1 MEIELAWLLVLPV
14 VFGMGWLLA
23 KYDRGQQHRESR
35 HLPRDILDGASAILG
50 DDYVLAT
57 ESLLKAA
64 RSAPDSSDLHRVVGN
79 LYRKRGMTD
88 RAIEVHEIAL
98 RNPALTNDE
107 RALFLLDLGRDF
119 MAAGIFDRAEDTL
132 KQLLDGAHAN
142 SARLLLLTLAQRT
155 RDWQAAIDVARA
167 IEFLPDVSFAQL
179 MGHFHCELAEAALQH
194 KDTSAA
200 QVFLDEA
207 AAFDAPGPAQRVKDL
222 RLQMDQQINQ
232 QLSGQPSEQPSEPLN
247 EPAGSDASVAT
258 AGASIVTAAAVSGTP
273 VAATAA
279 TAAPS
284 QTFICAACGF
294 RTRRFYW
301 QCPGCHR
308 WDSVEVSR

>member
-23 KYDRGQQHRESR
+23 KYDRRQQHRESR

-50 DDYVLAT
+50 DDYALAT

-98 RNPALTNDE
+98 RNPALTDDE

-119 MAAGIFDRAEDTL
+119 LAAGIFDRAEDTL
-132 KQLLDGAHAN
+132 KQLLDGVHAN
-142 SARLLLLTLAQRT
+142 SARLLLLIIAQRT

-167 IEFLPDVSFAQL
+167 TKFPSDVSFAQL
-179 MGHFHCELAEAALQH
+179 MGHFHCELAEAALQR

-200 QVFLDEA
+200 QAFLDQA

-222 RLQMDQQINQ
+222 RLQMDQQLNQ
-232 QLSGQPSEQPSEPLN
+232 RLGEHPNEQLN
-247 EPAGSDASVAT
+247 KPAGSDASVAT
-258 AGASIVTAAAVSGTP
+258 AAALAVTAAAVSGMP

-279 TAAPS
+279 AAAPS
-284 QTFICAACGF
+284 PAFICAACGF
-294 RTRRFYW
+294 RTRRHYW